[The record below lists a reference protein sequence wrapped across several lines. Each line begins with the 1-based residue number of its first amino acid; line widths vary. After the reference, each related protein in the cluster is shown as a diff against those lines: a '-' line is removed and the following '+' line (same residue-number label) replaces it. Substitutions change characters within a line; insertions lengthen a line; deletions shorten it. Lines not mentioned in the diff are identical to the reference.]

1 VLENSDCRSR
11 QPQSKDKGSV
21 VFLIAGNKTAFAED
35 AGQIQGICGKSHS
48 KSNGIFSAQ
57 ELSSESFQFMVN

>member
-1 VLENSDCRSR
+1 M
-11 QPQSKDKGSV
+11 
-21 VFLIAGNKTAFAED
+21 VFLIAGNKAAFAED